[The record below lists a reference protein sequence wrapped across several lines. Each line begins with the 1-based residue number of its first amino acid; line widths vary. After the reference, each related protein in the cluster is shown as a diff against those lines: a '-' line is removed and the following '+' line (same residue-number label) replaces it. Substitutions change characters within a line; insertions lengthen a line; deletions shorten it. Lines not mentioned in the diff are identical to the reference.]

1 MRVFRQIIT
10 GGLLTVLLGLGLLGV
25 APAAGLAATASP
37 EAKAATTQNWRF
49 IVSGNQSMSEAQLLA
64 AAGEELE
71 LFLSQ
76 SNAASA
82 IDDAAFQMELLYR
95 HNGYPAAV
103 VDYEIAPEARQAS
116 FKVQEGR
123 QLMVWDLVFQ
133 GNQSLDRARLLGLD
147 PAITEALG
155 HGQTFPYVAETINAL
170 AGNVRNLYVAEGY
183 VQAEVR
189 AATVESAGEQTG
201 PISLTIFIEEGP
213 RFTVGEVAV
222 HGDVPPDLG
231 PQIAGIVDAMQGAV
245 YQRRQKL
252 VLKTR
257 LHECYENAGYAAV
270 TITVSEELDDQKG
283 VVRLFANVVSG
294 KPVVV
299 DGVRITGNERTTPDF
314 IQSRL
319 RLEPGAQYRLDNK
332 RDSFSRLY
340 QTGLFSYVDLTL
352 TDGPDPGHKTV
363 QLKVQERKAREVY
376 LEPGWG
382 SYELLRLKSGYKD
395 SNIFGSGR
403 ILRFDSAFSTMGRSL
418 EVGVSDPWF
427 LGSDIT
433 VGLPFHYRYRTEPA
447 FTMENSGADLYLLKT
462 FHKNLTVNMGYQYS
476 KNVVSDV
483 GPEADLLGLATNYH
497 TASLTGQLTRDTRD
511 DMFFP
516 TSGYRGNV
524 SLAIA
529 RPDFGGTIAYNRLLT
544 GVRYFYP
551 LSGGAIVGLRFNTG
565 VILPTGDQ
573 QSIPVAERF
582 FNGGESSV
590 RSFQASQLG
599 PLDAN
604 GDPLGGAAFST
615 YTVEWRKKFTEDLAW
630 SLFFDLGNVS
640 PNKTLV
646 AGLSPLALDAD
657 TLIEATWQDYFSDFR
672 SGVGAGVQYML
683 PVGPARLDLAFNP
696 DRDATRNEADY
707 VVHFSIGMA
716 F

>member
-1 MRVFRQIIT
+1 MLFVRQIIS
-10 GGLLTVLLGLGLLGV
+10 GGVLAMLLGFGL
-25 APAAGLAATASP
+25 PAEAQTAITAEVLPSPASP
-37 EAKAATTQNWRF
+37 EATSQNWRF
-49 IVSGNQSMSEAQLLA
+49 IIVGNQSVPEAQLLA
-64 AAGEELE
+64 AAREDLD
-71 LFLSQ
+71 LFRSQ
-76 SNAASA
+76 GHAASA

-95 HNGYPAAV
+95 HAGFATAV
-103 VDYEIAPEARQAS
+103 VDYEIDAETRQAH
-116 FKVQEGR
+116 FQVQEGAR
-123 QLMVWDLVFQ
+123 LMVKALDFQ
-133 GNQSLDRARLLGLD
+133 GNQSLERARLLGLD
-147 PAITEALG
+147 AAIMEALG
-155 HGQTFPYVAETINAL
+155 RKQPFPYVADTINTL
-170 AGNVRNLYVAEGY
+170 AGNIRNLYITEGY
-183 VQAEVR
+183 LQAKVQAAKAEL
-189 AATVESAGEQTG
+189 AQDE
-201 PISLTIFIEEGP
+201 PISLTVVIEEGP
-213 RFTVGEVAV
+213 RFMVGEVTV
-222 HGDVPPDLG
+222 HGDIPPGLG
-231 PQIAGIVDAMQGAV
+231 PQVAGIVNAMQGAV

-257 LHECYENAGYAAV
+257 LHDCYENSGYADV
-270 TITVSEELDDQKG
+270 LITISEELDDKRG
-283 VVRLFANVVSG
+283 LVRLFANVDSG

-299 DGVRITGNERTTPDF
+299 DEVRITGNERTSSAF

-319 RLEPGAQYRLDNK
+319 HLEPGTQYRLDDK
-332 RDSFSRLY
+332 QDSFSRLY

-352 TDGPDPGHKTV
+352 TDGTDPGHKTV
-363 QLKVQERKAREVY
+363 LVKVEERKAREVY

-403 ILRFDSAFSTMGRSL
+403 ILRFDSALSTMGRSL

-462 FHKNLTVNMGYQYS
+462 IRKTVTVNLGYQYS
-476 KNVVSDV
+476 KNVVTDV
-483 GPEADLLGLATNYH
+483 GPDADLLGLASNYH

-544 GVRYFYP
+544 GVRYFLP
-551 LSGGAIVGLRFNTG
+551 LSGASIVGLRFNTG

-582 FNGGESSV
+582 FNGGERSV

-599 PLDAN
+599 PLDTN

-615 YTVEWRKKFTEDLAW
+615 YNIEWRKKFTENLAW

-640 PNKTLV
+640 PNV
-646 AGLSPLALDAD
+646 SQVDGQSPFLLDAD
-657 TLIEATWQDYFSDFR
+657 TLIESTWQDYFSDFR
-672 SGVGAGVQYML
+672 SGVGTGVQYML
-683 PVGPARLDLAFNP
+683 PVGPARLDLALNP
-696 DRDATRNEADY
+696 DRDAARNEADY